1 MMIELLLSP
10 VAAWPSSIKPEV
22 QNVKSKK
29 KKGSSDNRTAYQ
41 EVQIVIPKEI
51 FIFPAQTAEP
61 APQYKMTD
69 YTNT

>member
-22 QNVKSKK
+22 QNVKSK

>member
-1 MMIELLLSP
+1 MLSP
-10 VAAWPSSIKPEV
+10 
-22 QNVKSKK
+22 KK
-29 KKGSSDNRTAYQ
+29 RGSSDNRTAYQ

-69 YTNT
+69 YTNTW

>member
-1 MMIELLLSP
+1 MMIELLLIP

-22 QNVKSKK
+22 QNVKSK